1 MERRKYREAPI
12 LYDQNYVP
20 LTIEGKVI
28 PVWSCELPRGVVG
41 TFNLINKRA
50 SVAKD
55 QTPPEYASTA
65 MHELTHK
72 RNNYHGVN
80 EPEIMTDMQMIEA
93 GAPPFIRPAEFYSSE
108 AA

>member
-20 LTIEGKVI
+20 LTIEGRVI
-28 PVWSCELPRGVVG
+28 PVWSCEFPRGVVG
-41 TFNLINKRA
+41 TFNLVNKRA

-65 MHELTHK
+65 IHELIHK
-72 RNNYHGVN
+72 QNNYYCVN
-80 EPEIMTDMQMIEA
+80 DPEIMTDMQMIEA
-93 GAPPFIRPAEFYSSE
+93 GAPPFIRPAEFYFSE